1 MTTSP
6 EFLEAIRKVLNET
19 RQDRNCRAFLQKR
32 PQAAIVPYLGNSRP
46 AYFFLGVNPSG
57 CDIEQAPGQADDY
70 IDFASQYFAQA
81 DSDKASFAGYLP
93 YTANHSGDYEAFGQT
108 SCCSFLVPIWSA
120 RSAEVTAPLARACW
134 PRTRRLI
141 EAIRPPLVLI
151 HGSLAW
157 KLLTGQDEE
166 SLLLVSTP
174 ESHRQGI
181 PEMYQQLEADQIP
194 FFSAIEGVDPEYRPC
209 IVALP
214 HLGGTGGGK
223 DTRRKAEQ
231 AVQSARRRLSSGT
244 STTAAAGGRI
254 RVRVSA
260 RPPSQ

>member
-93 YTANHSGDYEAFGQT
+93 YTANHSGDYEALGK
-108 SCCSFLVPIWSA
+108 LRAV
-120 RSAEVTAPLARACW
+120 RSWCPSGRPAAP
-134 PRTRRLI
+134 RL
-141 EAIRPPLVLI
+141 RPPWRGPVG
-151 HGSLAW
+151 HELA
-157 KLLTGQDEE
+157 D
-166 SLLLVSTP
+166 
-174 ESHRQGI
+174 
-181 PEMYQQLEADQIP
+181 
-194 FFSAIEGVDPEYRPC
+194 
-209 IVALP
+209 
-214 HLGGTGGGK
+214 
-223 DTRRKAEQ
+223 
-231 AVQSARRRLSSGT
+231 
-244 STTAAAGGRI
+244 
-254 RVRVSA
+254 
-260 RPPSQ
+260 